1 MSSRAKTMLV
11 LSCVFI
17 TIALLILAYD
27 AYMSFS
33 TLFLLLGTP
42 AENLGDALGKV
53 FGSVILYAMTILTSI
68 GVILFSGLTIPFDVI
83 LLKENG
89 KKWYSITILVV
100 AIVAIFMAIACVA
113 MLPVISGIESS
124 ANSSSSSSDI
134 ATSEA
139 LLLL

>member
-42 AENLGDALGKV
+42 AENLGEALGKA

-139 LLLL
+139 LLFL

>member
-42 AENLGDALGKV
+42 AENLGEALGKV

>member
-100 AIVAIFMAIACVA
+100 AIVVIFMAIACVA

>member
-17 TIALLILAYD
+17 TIALLILVYD
-27 AYMSFS
+27 PYMSFS